1 MDELGFEISIYRAGY
16 VYTDNIFKE
25 KSMTDERIVNYYELV
40 IFLANGGYFL
50 TNGKKYTI
58 TAGSCRLYRPGD
70 RVASYKFNDV
80 YAIHFDIRE
89 NQNTKGLL
97 DMIPTFFTLS
107 DLDTTVEIVK
117 KLSSSLLKNDLLDSV
132 CRLCELLSYINSQI
146 LRHNYNENTIV
157 SIKKYLDMNF
167 SKCITLDDLSKTFYL
182 HPVYLQR
189 KFKQEYDVSPTDYIT
204 RLRINHAKDYLIST
218 NLSIEEISYKTGFS
232 TPSYFIRVFK
242 KFEHCTPHQYRKIPN
257 PHL

>member
-1 MDELGFEISIYRAGY
+1 MDELGLGISIYRAGY
-16 VYTDNIFKE
+16 VCTDNIFKE

-40 IFLANGGYFL
+40 IFLSSGGYFL
-50 TNGKKYTI
+50 ANGKKYTI

-89 NQNTKGLL
+89 NQNNKGIL
-97 DMIPTFFTLS
+97 DMIPIFLTLS
-107 DLDTTVEIVK
+107 DLNTTVEIVE
-117 KLSSSLLKNDLLDSV
+117 KLSSSLLKNDLFDSV

-146 LRHNYNENTIV
+146 LRQNHKENTIA
-157 SIKKYLDMNF
+157 SIKNYLDINF
-167 SKCITLDDLSKTFYL
+167 SKCITLDVLSKTFYL

-189 KFKQEYDVSPTDYIT
+189 KFKQEYDLSPTEYII

-232 TPSYFIRVFK
+232 TPSYFIKVFK
-242 KFEHCTPHQYRKIPN
+242 KSEHCTPHQYRK
-257 PHL
+257 LML